1 MIGDYDFP
9 KSDFTKAMLTGLF
22 IGFIATIICL
32 AYNIFY
38 RESTG
43 FSPAD
48 FINVSSLI
56 FAVNLLF
63 WVLGIIYYLFFKYF
77 RKGDTLFFIVFVLLV
92 AYCIW
97 KSSVANRSDIHEINV
112 QFRGLLLGIVI
123 ILGIGVLL
131 IPVAFHNKRF
141 EREVL

>member
-22 IGFIATIICL
+22 IGFFATVVCL
-32 AYNIFY
+32 AYNVFY

-77 RKGDTLFFIVFVLLV
+77 RKGDTIFFIVFVLLV

-97 KSSVANRSDIHEINV
+97 KSAEANRSDIHEINV

-123 ILGIGVLL
+123 ILGIGTLL

>member
-9 KSDFTKAMLTGLF
+9 KSDFTRAMLTGLF
-22 IGFIATIICL
+22 VGFIATIICL

-63 WVLGIIYYLFFKYF
+63 WVIGIIYYLFFKYF
-77 RKGDTLFFIVFVLLV
+77 RKGDTIFFVVFILLV
-92 AYCIW
+92 ALCIW
-97 KSSVANRSDIHEINV
+97 KSAEANRSTIHEINV

-123 ILGIGVLL
+123 ILGIGALL
-131 IPVAFHNKRF
+131 IPVLFHNKRF